1 MIWNIDGS
9 NSVIGFGVKHM
20 MVSTVKGCF
29 HNVTGTIDWNEDDIS
44 SSYIEA
50 TVETNS
56 LTTGDKSRDNN
67 LRSPEFF
74 DVRNYPTLSFKSKQ
88 IRKIGGNKYRLSG
101 AMTIRG
107 VTRDV
112 NFEVEYAGRASNPF
126 ASNSTGFRAHAMINR
141 KDFGLT
147 WSPAIEAG
155 GVMVG
160 DQVKIE
166 LYIKA
171 VKEVAIKTPATSA
184 A

>member
-1 MIWNIDGS
+1 MMRYNIDGG
-9 NSVIGFGVKHM
+9 NSIIGFAVKHM
-20 MVSTVKGCF
+20 MISTVKGCF
-29 HNVTGTIDWNEDDIS
+29 NNVTGIIDWDEDNIS
-44 SSYIEA
+44 NSYIEA
-50 TVETNS
+50 SVATNS

-74 DVRNYPTLSFKSKQ
+74 DVKNHATLTFKSRQ
-88 IRKIGGNKYRLSG
+88 IKKIGNNKYRLSG
-101 AMTIRG
+101 GMTIRG

-126 ASNSTGFRAHAMINR
+126 ASNSSSFRAHAMINR
-141 KDFGLT
+141 KDFGLA

-155 GVMVG
+155 GVMVS

-171 VKEVAIKTPATSA
+171 VKEAAVTVAA
-184 A
+184 